1 MSKTKSSV
9 RSIRT
14 RFPGVK
20 LVRRGKRVVA
30 VIPKKLKAAIPP
42 RAKMRQ
48 GS

>member
-1 MSKTKSSV
+1 MSKVKSSA
-9 RSIRT
+9 RSIRS

-20 LVRRGKRVVA
+20 LVRRGKRIVA
-30 VIPKKLKAAIPP
+30 VIPKKLRASIPP